1 MTARSIPRTERK
13 SKISRSLDPAGL
25 LRPASTS
32 GASSQLHSGV
42 RGLLLLLWVQS
53 GECRHLAG
61 RGRRMKELSGRRVI
75 SRLLF
80 LPLGGSRT
88 KLTSISSTLQ
98 LEEPA
103 ECVLSAIGNVPAAEG
118 GASPELVS
126 GLERKLP
133 LVLSSPLGA

>member
-1 MTARSIPRTERK
+1 
-13 SKISRSLDPAGL
+13 
-25 LRPASTS
+25 
-32 GASSQLHSGV
+32 
-42 RGLLLLLWVQS
+42 
-53 GECRHLAG
+53 
-61 RGRRMKELSGRRVI
+61 MKELSGRRVI

-103 ECVLSAIGNVPAAEG
+103 ECVLSAIGNLPAAEG